1 MQCKL
6 NNRQFCGF
14 DKGLHSVIVR
24 YTEILVFN
32 VEFSECCDSIVEN
45 DLILTLRHFDC
56 KKALSKT
63 VLIKDHLSTT
73 TTMEETLLI
82 YVVFFRAGCK
92 GQEMDL

>member
-1 MQCKL
+1 MLSFLSVVIVLLKL
-6 NNRQFCGF
+6 N
-14 DKGLHSVIVR
+14 
-24 YTEILVFN
+24 
-32 VEFSECCDSIVEN
+32 
-45 DLILTLRHFDC
+45 LILTLRHFDC
-56 KKALSKT
+56 MKALSKT